1 MLIYLADL
9 AHTYSTKNESL
20 MIPLNIGYL
29 KAYAMEQHKDKIEI
43 KLFKDPQKLLLYIG
57 DKNPDLVGFANYGWN
72 ADLNFKVGNYIKSKN
87 AISVTGSWTLEP
99 RKGRLVQILKTLRWT
114 RDGWINKLG
123 LRNPGILDAISNHKD
138 NEVLSIASINEGD
151 WHELHK
157 LITKDY
163 SVELNLSCPN
173 VDESSIEGAE
183 LFLSSNKRKW
193 LICKVSPL
201 ITETEIDYLL
211 NLGFT
216 QIHASNTIPVEKGG
230 LSGKSIIPHTL
241 RILLFFLEKI
251 SLRVSNFLLNPP
263 NHLFQSQKISKN
275 LKKSSKK

>member
-1 MLIYLADL
+1 MFISA
-9 AHTYSTKNESL
+9 
-20 MIPLNIGYL
+20 P
-29 KAYAMEQHKDKIEI
+29 
-43 KLFKDPQKLLLYIG
+43 F
-57 DKNPDLVGFANYGWN
+57 
-72 ADLNFKVGNYIKSKN
+72 GNYIKSKN

-99 RKGRLVQILKTLRWT
+99 RKGRLGQILKTLRWT

-123 LRNPGILDAISNHKD
+123 LRNPGILEAISNHKD
-138 NEVLSIASINEGD
+138 NEVLSIASIDDGD

-157 LITKDY
+157 LIPKDY

-173 VDESSIEGAE
+173 VDESSIAGAE
-183 LFLSSNKRKW
+183 LFLSGSKRKW

-241 RILLFFLEKI
+241 RILSYIKEYHPSTIFIAGGGITTTKDVIMYKDAGADYI
-251 SLRVSNFLLNPP
+251 SIGTVCFNIFNLARLLRYENN
-263 NHLFQSQKISKN
+263 NTRN
-275 LKKSSKK
+275 N